1 MEANWAK
8 NTGIAFGALLAAG
21 TAIAMVMTL
30 FNCEKVDATA
40 SLWEGALFAS
50 LPSVVPALA
59 R

>member
-1 MEANWAK
+1 MEAAWAK

-21 TAIAMVMTL
+21 TAIAMIMTF

-40 SLWEGALFAS
+40 SLWQGAIFAS
-50 LPSVVPALA
+50 LPAVVPVLS